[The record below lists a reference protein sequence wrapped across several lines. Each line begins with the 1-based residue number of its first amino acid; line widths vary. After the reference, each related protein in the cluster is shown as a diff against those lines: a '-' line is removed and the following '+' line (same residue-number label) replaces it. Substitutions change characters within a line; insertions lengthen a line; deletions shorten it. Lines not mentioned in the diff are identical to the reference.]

1 MLRLLLIIA
10 LFPSLLWGQSHSDL
24 SFGAGFSHFD
34 GSDGFE
40 ISVGYANEFNRYL
53 DIEFR
58 MSYARTSEF
67 PSVYKFVGNMNKDY
81 YWYSKSTILNI
92 SPLLHVSFIKSDKN
106 YFSFF
111 AGIGYMF
118 IDAVDNTYEHVSLDS
133 FRFDSKVE
141 SYSTI
146 SKTIGIKYLH
156 HFKHFGVGLKAELV
170 SPIKDRD
177 KYFGQDNYRA
187 VSLLL
192 NKKL

>member
-1 MLRLLLIIA
+1 MYRIVFIIV

-24 SFGAGFSHFD
+24 SFGVGFSHFD
-34 GSDGFE
+34 DTDGFE
-40 ISVGYANEFNRYL
+40 ISVGYANELNRYL
-53 DIEFR
+53 DLELR
-58 MSYARTSEF
+58 LSYARTSEF
-67 PSVYKFVGNMNKDY
+67 PSVNKFTDNMDMDF

-92 SPLLHVSFIKSDKN
+92 SPLLHISFIKSDKN

-111 AGIGYMF
+111 VGIGYMF
-118 IDAVDNTYEHVSLDS
+118 IDTVDNIYEQASLDS
-133 FRFDSKVE
+133 FRFESRVE
-141 SYSTI
+141 NYSTI

-170 SPIKDRD
+170 SPIKDKD